1 MIGRPSSPIIDLPFL
16 SVNGTRL
23 IRSGCC
29 DLRIPASFLAC
40 LNAPFLPT
48 FPCQHSAEYSQSSI
62 DLQDYLTLMQNR
74 HPEDTHLT
82 LTDRPSLMGL
92 PIVNNVVR

>member
-1 MIGRPSSPIIDLPFL
+1 MLHFYL
-16 SVNGTRL
+16 HFHV
-23 IRSGCC
+23 
-29 DLRIPASFLAC
+29 
-40 LNAPFLPT
+40 
-48 FPCQHSAEYSQSSI
+48 QHSAEYSQSSI

-92 PIVNNVVR
+92 PVLYDVVR